1 MQDLDLTPRLAETLD
16 RVARAASGLDEPW
29 WVFGSAAMALAGVR
43 GLDPPDVD
51 VISTAPGARA
61 LLERLGG
68 EAVVGAPGRFR
79 SVVFGKAL
87 GGSLPIEV
95 MGGFEVATAAGW
107 TPVIL
112 RTRRR
117 IAWPGGELW
126 IAEAAEQ
133 AAVCRLF
140 GRPKDL
146 ARAVLLDDL
155 DDKRPSAQRPSP
167 PM

>member
-1 MQDLDLTPRLAETLD
+1 MQDLDLTPRLVETLGL
-16 RVARAASGLDEPW
+16 VARAGRGLAEPW

-51 VISTAPGARA
+51 VISTASGARA
-61 LLERLGG
+61 LLARLGG
-68 EAVVGAPGRFR
+68 ETVEGAPGRFR
-79 SVVFGKAL
+79 SAVFGKAQD
-87 GGSLPIEV
+87 GPLPVEV

-107 TPVIL
+107 TAVTL
-112 RTRRR
+112 DTRRR
-117 IAWPGGELW
+117 VAWPGGALW

-146 ARAVLLDDL
+146 TRASLLDDL
-155 DDKRPSAQRPSP
+155 DGKRPSA
-167 PM
+167 

>member
-1 MQDLDLTPRLAETLD
+1 MRDLDLTPRLMETLG
-16 RVARAASGLDEPW
+16 RVAQAGKGLAEPW

-51 VISTAPGARA
+51 LVTTPAGAIE

-68 EAVVGAPGRFR
+68 QVVVAGSGLFR
-79 SVVFGKAL
+79 SEVFGKSL
-87 GGSLPIEV
+87 DGPLPIEV
-95 MGGFEVATAAGW
+95 MAGLEVSTADGW
-107 TPVIL
+107 TSVAL

-133 AAVCRLF
+133 AAICRLF

-146 ARAVLLDDL
+146 RRAAMLEKLL
-155 DDKRPSAQRPSP
+155 
-167 PM
+167 

>member
-1 MQDLDLTPRLAETLD
+1 MGLEGGMQDLDLTPRLVETLD
-16 RVARAASGLDEPW
+16 RAARAGRGLAEPW
-29 WVFGSAAMALAGVR
+29 WIFGSAAMALAGVR

-51 VISTAPGARA
+51 VISTPEGAAA

-68 EAVVGAPGRFR
+68 ERVAGASDRFR
-79 SVVFGKAL
+79 SVVFGKCL
-87 GGSLPIEV
+87 EGPLPVEV
-95 MGGFEVATAAGW
+95 MGGFEVATAEGW
-107 TPVIL
+107 APVIL

-117 IAWPGGELW
+117 IAWPAGDLW

-146 ARAVLLDDL
+146 ARAAALDDL
-155 DDKRPSAQRPSP
+155 DEKRPSA
-167 PM
+167 